1 MTTDPHLQA
10 EADHSGRTGPL
21 RVLAQG
27 PRRRSAMRTLTV
39 SGRNLRV
46 AVRRGNPKWPPL
58 LLCNGIG
65 ARLEMLEPLV
75 SALEPE
81 REVVRFDM
89 TGIGGSPAPVIPY
102 HMTTLAP
109 LVTGLLDQ
117 LGYQRADVLGISWG
131 GGLAQHLAVQSPGRV
146 RRLVLDHPPAA
157 AADPPA
163 RADHGGRRRPHHPG
177 DQRADHAPADPAQRA
192 DHLRRRPS

>member
-1 MTTDPHLQA
+1 MDAALLAKISGPGERRLPRHRGCGRRPCSRARGHSAMTTDPHLQA

-65 ARLEMLEPLV
+65 ARLEMLQPFV
-75 SALEPE
+75 DALDPR
-81 REVVRFDM
+81 REVVRFDLP
-89 TGIGGSPAPVIPY
+89 GIGGGS
-102 HMTTLAP
+102 
-109 LVTGLLDQ
+109 
-117 LGYQRADVLGISWG
+117 
-131 GGLAQHLAVQSPGRV
+131 
-146 RRLVLDHPPAA
+146 AA
-157 AADPPA
+157 GA
-163 RADHGGRRRPHHPG
+163 
-177 DQRADHAPADPAQRA
+177 
-192 DHLRRRPS
+192 